1 MSPPDFDFVVD
12 RLPGGTV
19 AEAGAQGLEVG
30 GERLVVVGP
39 GRGAQFEMGARPV
52 ARGAGLG
59 EAGFRVAHVGVVV
72 LPEGAGERGGRMI
85 APDEVADHQVAAGF
99 EQAAP
104 AFERGFE
111 AHEVGAA
118 FGPQQLEMGFG
129 EGDGAHAGVADAD
142 PPGPELAGAQA
153 LQGIEVG
160 GVVVEGD
167 DLGGGVRGEQARGR
181 AGAAADH
188 HIVAPY
194 DDQTALLELA
204 SRCEAISCEFE
215 NVPATALAL
224 LEQYQ
229 PVRPAAGAVRICQDR
244 REEKAFLSRAGIP
257 VAPNQ
262 TLQPGEPLPTLPAS
276 LFPAILKT
284 AREGYDGK
292 GQWTIQA
299 ADQLPA
305 ALAASGVPCVLE
317 QRLAL
322 EGEFSLTLAR
332 SPSGAIGAL
341 PLVQNWHSGGILDQT
356 RSPANVPALEADAR
370 RIAEQLIAALDY
382 VGVLTVEFFLVAGK
396 LLVNELAP
404 RPHNSG
410 HPSLDNAECSQ
421 FELQVRALCD
431 LPLPAR
437 IAVRPAMLLNLL
449 VLLPLVWFVAKWS
462 FRPIARLT
470 RAVHEL
476 EMGKQQQLVDA
487 LSQEFT
493 AVEEGIAKLT
503 AEIELLEA
511 KLEDAR
517 GRQKA
522 MLLRSAAAQSRL
534 NVQQHGQRA
543 TPHSIMEKFDRMERK
558 IEEMESK
565 ADVYHPNPS
574 LQQQFAELEA
584 DDAISR
590 ELAAMKERLQT
601 AATKEE

>member
-1 MSPPDFDFVVD
+1 MILPPATLGMLGGGQLGRYFVMAAH
-12 RLPGGTV
+12 RLGYK
-19 AEAGAQGLEVG
+19 
-30 GERLVVVGP
+30 
-39 GRGAQFEMGARPV
+39 
-52 ARGAGLG
+52 
-59 EAGFRVAHVGVVV
+59 VVV
-72 LPEGAGERGGRMI
+72 LD
-85 APDEVADHQVAAGF
+85 PD
-99 EQAAP
+99 P
-104 AFERGFE
+104 AS
-111 AHEVGAA
+111 
-118 FGPQQLEMGFG
+118 
-129 EGDGAHAGVADAD
+129 
-142 PPGPELAGAQA
+142 
-153 LQGIEVG
+153 I
-160 GVVVEGD
+160 
-167 DLGGGVRGEQARGR
+167 

-188 HIVAPY
+188 HIVAAY
-194 DDQTALLELA
+194 DDPTALHDLA
-204 SRCEAISCEFE
+204 SRCAAVTCEFE

-262 TLQPGEPLPTLPAS
+262 TLLPGEPLPALPS
-276 LFPAILKT
+276 DLFPAILKT

-431 LPLPAR
+431 LPLPSR

-449 VLLPLVWFVAKWS
+449 GDLWQAGTPDWAALLALPGVHLHLYGKGEP
-462 FRPIARLT
+462 RPGRK
-470 RAVHEL
+470 
-476 EMGKQQQLVDA
+476 MGHVTI
-487 LSQEFT
+487 T
-493 AVEEGIAKLT
+493 AADWPTVEET
-503 AEIELLEA
+503 CQRVRQLLG
-511 KLEDAR
+511 LPPR
-517 GRQKA
+517 
-522 MLLRSAAAQSRL
+522 
-534 NVQQHGQRA
+534 
-543 TPHSIMEKFDRMERK
+543 
-558 IEEMESK
+558 
-565 ADVYHPNPS
+565 
-574 LQQQFAELEA
+574 
-584 DDAISR
+584 
-590 ELAAMKERLQT
+590 
-601 AATKEE
+601 

>member
-1 MSPPDFDFVVD
+1 MILPPATLGMLGGGQLGRYFVMAAH
-12 RLPGGTV
+12 RLGYK
-19 AEAGAQGLEVG
+19 
-30 GERLVVVGP
+30 
-39 GRGAQFEMGARPV
+39 
-52 ARGAGLG
+52 
-59 EAGFRVAHVGVVV
+59 VVV
-72 LPEGAGERGGRMI
+72 LD
-85 APDEVADHQVAAGF
+85 PD
-99 EQAAP
+99 P
-104 AFERGFE
+104 AS
-111 AHEVGAA
+111 
-118 FGPQQLEMGFG
+118 
-129 EGDGAHAGVADAD
+129 
-142 PPGPELAGAQA
+142 
-153 LQGIEVG
+153 I
-160 GVVVEGD
+160 
-167 DLGGGVRGEQARGR
+167 

-188 HIVAPY
+188 HIVAAY
-194 DDQTALLELA
+194 DDPAALHDLA
-204 SRCEAISCEFE
+204 SRCAAVTCEFE

-224 LEQYQ
+224 LEQYK

-262 TLQPGEPLPTLPAS
+262 TLQPDEPLPELPDH

-299 ADQLPA
+299 ADQLPP

-317 QRLAL
+317 KRLPL

-332 SPSGAIGAL
+332 SPSGAIGTL

-449 VLLPLVWFVAKWS
+449 GDLWQAGTPDWAALLALPGVHLHLYGKGEP
-462 FRPIARLT
+462 RPGRK
-470 RAVHEL
+470 
-476 EMGKQQQLVDA
+476 MGHVTI
-487 LSQEFT
+487 T
-493 AVEEGIAKLT
+493 AADWPTVEET
-503 AEIELLEA
+503 CQRVRQLLG
-511 KLEDAR
+511 LPPR
-517 GRQKA
+517 
-522 MLLRSAAAQSRL
+522 
-534 NVQQHGQRA
+534 
-543 TPHSIMEKFDRMERK
+543 
-558 IEEMESK
+558 
-565 ADVYHPNPS
+565 
-574 LQQQFAELEA
+574 
-584 DDAISR
+584 
-590 ELAAMKERLQT
+590 
-601 AATKEE
+601 

>member
-1 MSPPDFDFVVD
+1 MILPPATLGMLGGGQLGRYFVMAAH
-12 RLPGGTV
+12 RLGYK
-19 AEAGAQGLEVG
+19 
-30 GERLVVVGP
+30 
-39 GRGAQFEMGARPV
+39 
-52 ARGAGLG
+52 
-59 EAGFRVAHVGVVV
+59 VVV
-72 LPEGAGERGGRMI
+72 LD
-85 APDEVADHQVAAGF
+85 PD
-99 EQAAP
+99 P
-104 AFERGFE
+104 TS
-111 AHEVGAA
+111 
-118 FGPQQLEMGFG
+118 
-129 EGDGAHAGVADAD
+129 
-142 PPGPELAGAQA
+142 
-153 LQGIEVG
+153 I
-160 GVVVEGD
+160 
-167 DLGGGVRGEQARGR
+167 

-188 HIVAPY
+188 HIVAAY
-194 DDQTALLELA
+194 DDPTALHDLA
-204 SRCEAISCEFE
+204 SRCAAVTCEFE

-257 VAPNQ
+257 VAPNL
-262 TLQPGEPLPTLPAS
+262 TLQPGEPLPELPS
-276 LFPAILKT
+276 DLFPAILKT

-317 QRLAL
+317 KRLPL

-410 HPSLDNAECSQ
+410 HPSLDNAEFSQ

-449 VLLPLVWFVAKWS
+449 GDLWQAGTPDWAALLALPGVHLHLYGKEEP
-462 FRPIARLT
+462 RPGRK
-470 RAVHEL
+470 
-476 EMGKQQQLVDA
+476 MGHVTI
-487 LSQEFT
+487 T
-493 AVEEGIAKLT
+493 ATDWPTVEET
-503 AEIELLEA
+503 CQRVRQLLG
-511 KLEDAR
+511 LPPR
-517 GRQKA
+517 
-522 MLLRSAAAQSRL
+522 
-534 NVQQHGQRA
+534 
-543 TPHSIMEKFDRMERK
+543 
-558 IEEMESK
+558 
-565 ADVYHPNPS
+565 
-574 LQQQFAELEA
+574 
-584 DDAISR
+584 
-590 ELAAMKERLQT
+590 
-601 AATKEE
+601 

>member
-1 MSPPDFDFVVD
+1 MILPPATLGMLGGGQLGRYFVMAAH
-12 RLPGGTV
+12 RLSYK
-19 AEAGAQGLEVG
+19 
-30 GERLVVVGP
+30 
-39 GRGAQFEMGARPV
+39 
-52 ARGAGLG
+52 
-59 EAGFRVAHVGVVV
+59 VVV
-72 LPEGAGERGGRMI
+72 LD
-85 APDEVADHQVAAGF
+85 PD
-99 EQAAP
+99 P
-104 AFERGFE
+104 AS
-111 AHEVGAA
+111 
-118 FGPQQLEMGFG
+118 
-129 EGDGAHAGVADAD
+129 
-142 PPGPELAGAQA
+142 
-153 LQGIEVG
+153 I
-160 GVVVEGD
+160 
-167 DLGGGVRGEQARGR
+167 

-188 HIVAPY
+188 HIVAAY
-194 DDQTALLELA
+194 DDPTALHDLA
-204 SRCEAISCEFE
+204 SRCAAVTCEFE

-262 TLQPGEPLPTLPAS
+262 TLQPGEPLPALPS
-276 LFPAILKT
+276 DLFPAILKT

-356 RSPANVPALEADAR
+356 RSPAKVPALEADAR

-449 VLLPLVWFVAKWS
+449 GDLWQAGTPDWAALLALPGVHLHLYGKGE
-462 FRPIARLT
+462 PRLG
-470 RAVHEL
+470 RK
-476 EMGKQQQLVDA
+476 MGHVTI
-487 LSQEFT
+487 T
-493 AVEEGIAKLT
+493 AADWPTVEET
-503 AEIELLEA
+503 CHRVRQLLG
-511 KLEDAR
+511 LPPR
-517 GRQKA
+517 
-522 MLLRSAAAQSRL
+522 
-534 NVQQHGQRA
+534 
-543 TPHSIMEKFDRMERK
+543 
-558 IEEMESK
+558 
-565 ADVYHPNPS
+565 
-574 LQQQFAELEA
+574 
-584 DDAISR
+584 
-590 ELAAMKERLQT
+590 
-601 AATKEE
+601 

>member
-1 MSPPDFDFVVD
+1 MILPPATLGMLGGGQLGRYFVMTAH
-12 RLPGGTV
+12 RLGYK
-19 AEAGAQGLEVG
+19 
-30 GERLVVVGP
+30 
-39 GRGAQFEMGARPV
+39 
-52 ARGAGLG
+52 
-59 EAGFRVAHVGVVV
+59 VVV
-72 LPEGAGERGGRMI
+72 LDPN
-85 APDEVADHQVAAGF
+85 
-99 EQAAP
+99 P
-104 AFERGFE
+104 AS
-111 AHEVGAA
+111 
-118 FGPQQLEMGFG
+118 
-129 EGDGAHAGVADAD
+129 
-142 PPGPELAGAQA
+142 
-153 LQGIEVG
+153 I
-160 GVVVEGD
+160 
-167 DLGGGVRGEQARGR
+167 

-188 HIVAPY
+188 HIVAAY
-194 DDQTALLELA
+194 DDPTALHDLA
-204 SRCEAISCEFE
+204 SRCAAVTCEFE

-224 LEQYQ
+224 LEQYK

-257 VAPNQ
+257 VASNQ
-262 TLQPGEPLPTLPAS
+262 TLQPGEPLPELPDH

-317 QRLAL
+317 KRLPL

-356 RSPANVPALEADAR
+356 RSPANVPTLEADAR

-449 VLLPLVWFVAKWS
+449 GDLWQAGTPDWAALLALPGVHLHLYGKGEP
-462 FRPIARLT
+462 RPGRK
-470 RAVHEL
+470 
-476 EMGKQQQLVDA
+476 MGHVTI
-487 LSQEFT
+487 T
-493 AVEEGIAKLT
+493 ATDWPTVEET
-503 AEIELLEA
+503 SQRVRQLLG
-511 KLEDAR
+511 LPPR
-517 GRQKA
+517 
-522 MLLRSAAAQSRL
+522 
-534 NVQQHGQRA
+534 
-543 TPHSIMEKFDRMERK
+543 
-558 IEEMESK
+558 
-565 ADVYHPNPS
+565 
-574 LQQQFAELEA
+574 
-584 DDAISR
+584 
-590 ELAAMKERLQT
+590 
-601 AATKEE
+601 

>member
-1 MSPPDFDFVVD
+1 MILPPATLGMLGGGQLGRYFVMAAH
-12 RLPGGTV
+12 RLGYK
-19 AEAGAQGLEVG
+19 
-30 GERLVVVGP
+30 
-39 GRGAQFEMGARPV
+39 
-52 ARGAGLG
+52 
-59 EAGFRVAHVGVVV
+59 VVV
-72 LPEGAGERGGRMI
+72 LD
-85 APDEVADHQVAAGF
+85 PD
-99 EQAAP
+99 P
-104 AFERGFE
+104 TS
-111 AHEVGAA
+111 
-118 FGPQQLEMGFG
+118 
-129 EGDGAHAGVADAD
+129 
-142 PPGPELAGAQA
+142 
-153 LQGIEVG
+153 I
-160 GVVVEGD
+160 
-167 DLGGGVRGEQARGR
+167 

-188 HIVAPY
+188 HIVAAY
-194 DDQTALLELA
+194 DDPTALHDLA
-204 SRCEAISCEFE
+204 SRCAAVTCEFE

-262 TLQPGEPLPTLPAS
+262 TLLPGEPLPELPDD

-305 ALAASGVPCVLE
+305 VLAASGVPCVLE
-317 QRLAL
+317 KRLPL

-449 VLLPLVWFVAKWS
+449 GDLWQNGTPDWAALLVLPGVHLHLYGKGEP
-462 FRPIARLT
+462 RPGRK
-470 RAVHEL
+470 
-476 EMGKQQQLVDA
+476 MGHVTI
-487 LSQEFT
+487 T
-493 AVEEGIAKLT
+493 AADWPTVEET
-503 AEIELLEA
+503 CQRVRQLLG
-511 KLEDAR
+511 LPPR
-517 GRQKA
+517 
-522 MLLRSAAAQSRL
+522 
-534 NVQQHGQRA
+534 
-543 TPHSIMEKFDRMERK
+543 
-558 IEEMESK
+558 
-565 ADVYHPNPS
+565 
-574 LQQQFAELEA
+574 
-584 DDAISR
+584 
-590 ELAAMKERLQT
+590 
-601 AATKEE
+601 

>member
-1 MSPPDFDFVVD
+1 MILPPATLGMLGGGQLGRYFVMAAH
-12 RLPGGTV
+12 RLGYK
-19 AEAGAQGLEVG
+19 
-30 GERLVVVGP
+30 
-39 GRGAQFEMGARPV
+39 
-52 ARGAGLG
+52 
-59 EAGFRVAHVGVVV
+59 VVV
-72 LPEGAGERGGRMI
+72 LD
-85 APDEVADHQVAAGF
+85 PD
-99 EQAAP
+99 P
-104 AFERGFE
+104 TS
-111 AHEVGAA
+111 
-118 FGPQQLEMGFG
+118 
-129 EGDGAHAGVADAD
+129 
-142 PPGPELAGAQA
+142 
-153 LQGIEVG
+153 I
-160 GVVVEGD
+160 
-167 DLGGGVRGEQARGR
+167 

-188 HIVAPY
+188 HIVAAY
-194 DDQTALLELA
+194 DDPTALHDLA
-204 SRCEAISCEFE
+204 SRCAAITCEFE

-224 LEQYQ
+224 LEQYK

-262 TLQPGEPLPTLPAS
+262 TLQPGEPLPELPDH

-299 ADQLPA
+299 ADQLPP

-317 QRLAL
+317 KRLPL

-449 VLLPLVWFVAKWS
+449 GDLWQAGTPDWAALLALPGVHLHLYGKGEP
-462 FRPIARLT
+462 RPGRK
-470 RAVHEL
+470 
-476 EMGKQQQLVDA
+476 MGHVTI
-487 LSQEFT
+487 T
-493 AVEEGIAKLT
+493 AADWPTVEET
-503 AEIELLEA
+503 CQRVRQLLG
-511 KLEDAR
+511 LPPR
-517 GRQKA
+517 
-522 MLLRSAAAQSRL
+522 
-534 NVQQHGQRA
+534 
-543 TPHSIMEKFDRMERK
+543 
-558 IEEMESK
+558 
-565 ADVYHPNPS
+565 
-574 LQQQFAELEA
+574 
-584 DDAISR
+584 
-590 ELAAMKERLQT
+590 
-601 AATKEE
+601 